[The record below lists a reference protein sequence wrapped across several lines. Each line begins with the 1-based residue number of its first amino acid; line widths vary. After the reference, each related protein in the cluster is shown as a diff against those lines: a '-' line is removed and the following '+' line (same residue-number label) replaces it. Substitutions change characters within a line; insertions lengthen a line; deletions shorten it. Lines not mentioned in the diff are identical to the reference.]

1 LKNLPLQTGRV
12 THIIIT
18 SLSYPRMD
26 SAATGISMELP
37 GTKFDFVL
45 LLRHFDY
52 RHEGSSVDFTLLNDF
67 DVDFTDSTGARK
79 VIPTADTSQNSI
91 RCTIQRTMRTAEPN
105 TKIVFYFGGH
115 GENAEVNMMGG
126 DSGDECDFQT
136 IVAGDGRRI
145 YGTVCMTPREEIYT
159 TYLITPTAGAPVLVL
174 RRSVSLGFGQ
184 CNEDPTIEGLV
195 EYLSKNCDPKGDQ
208 LPQISCSRKIK
219 GRNITLSTRPPP
231 GRSTQTGLPGRWFL
245 TGKTKGVENTTAK
258 RARKLAEA
266 ASTSINDVDIA
277 TNDVDLAAN
286 GGDLLI
292 KEPSYPIKME
302 ENWPAPTLPSLTSP
316 APLPTHSR
324 ASLSPPSQSVR
335 GVDILEA
342 VVRHSAGYQL
352 YILPSTV
359 QAFVDPGRPINP
371 GAGSHFNTV
380 PSLGRAVPALKLMP
394 CGAAIAEEVLRVAYH
409 TVS

>member
-145 YGTVCMTPREEIYT
+145 YGTE
-159 TYLITPTAGAPVLVL
+159 L
-174 RRSVSLGFGQ
+174 RSWFCDARYPSVSVNAVFDTDYSGGSL
-184 CNEDPTIEGLV
+184 
-195 EYLSKNCDPKGDQ
+195 
-208 LPQISCSRKIK
+208 
-219 GRNITLSTRPPP
+219 
-231 GRSTQTGLPGRWFL
+231 
-245 TGKTKGVENTTAK
+245 GVENTTAK

-371 GAGSHFNTV
+371 GAGSSHFNTV

-409 TVS
+409 TVSCVTCTAATSLHERSWYRNLVDADGIRYDPPELPTTPSKQPQAAEPEVPTAELRYDASLKFLGPETQF